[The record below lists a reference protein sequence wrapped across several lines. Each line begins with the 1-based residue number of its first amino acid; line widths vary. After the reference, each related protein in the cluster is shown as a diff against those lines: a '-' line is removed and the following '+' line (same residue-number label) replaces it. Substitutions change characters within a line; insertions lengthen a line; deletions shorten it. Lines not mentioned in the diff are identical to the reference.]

1 MYKYVEEDYEYDSR
15 ISTWN
20 NYIKI
25 YKTSR
30 IYEWFEFDIKKL
42 VRNYKSEGKGRHFS
56 YLKNS
61 EEFKSKNQE
70 FSISGEL
77 IFNFNENNEKEK
89 KNYYKLFLDQII
101 KINDKDVKKDYMK
114 KLEICKECYKP
125 ENTALMITTGG
136 LNNYKGIFN
145 DRFDV
150 FAYNIKLFMEEEEI
164 EIGQNKQKY
173 ILMTFLKSKYFIETE
188 NKDER
193 IYLYFKDWYLID
205 DEKYVGRLIESG
217 ERRCK
222 NSVPDEEDAKS
233 YIDLALEYWEFRKNK
248 YGG

>member
-1 MYKYVEEDYEYDSR
+1 MSIEYDS
-15 ISTWN
+15 SKAAWD
-20 NYIKI
+20 NYAKI
-25 YKTSR
+25 YKNSNVLK
-30 IYEWFEFDIKKL
+30 WFKYD
-42 VRNYKSEGKGRHFS
+42 KSELVCKNDRFH
-56 YLKNS
+56 LKMNNN
-61 EEFKSKNQE
+61 EEFKV
-70 FSISGEL
+70 SGDL
-77 IFNFNENNEKEK
+77 IFNSNEKEGHYEYFFK
-89 KNYYKLFLDQII
+89 QINRI
-101 KINDKDVKKDYMK
+101 ADNKVKSEYIK
-114 KLEICKECYKP
+114 KLEICKDCYKL

-136 LNNYKGIFN
+136 LNPYKGRKGNN

-150 FAYNIKLFMEEEEI
+150 FAYNMKLFMEEEGI

-173 ILMTFLKSKYFIETE
+173 ILMTFLKSKYFIETV

-222 NSVPDEEDAKS
+222 SSVPDEEDAKS

>member
-30 IYEWFEFDIKKL
+30 IYEWFEFDIKEL

-61 EEFKSKNQE
+61 EEFKSENSE
-70 FSISGEL
+70 FSISGDL
-77 IFNFNENNEKEK
+77 IFNFNDKEK
-89 KNYYKLFLDQII
+89 RNYYKDFFDQII
-101 KINDKDVKKDYMK
+101 KINDKDVEKDYMK
-114 KLEICKECYKP
+114 KLEICKDCYKL

-136 LNNYKGIFN
+136 LNNYKGRKGN
-145 DRFDV
+145 DDRFDV
-150 FAYNIKLFMEEEEI
+150 FAYKMKLFMEKGI
-164 EIGQNKQKY
+164 EIGQNKQKD
-173 ILMTFLKSKYFIETE
+173 ILIKFLKSKYFIKNVEK
-188 NKDER
+188 NER

-205 DEKYVGRLIESG
+205 DKKYVRRLIESG

-222 NSVPDEEDAKS
+222 SSVPDEEDAKS